1 MDEPFKD
8 NLVEDFNYDY
18 DYPDTN
24 NGEKSLTK
32 WHDLDIILRKIL
44 CGGVLSTMSILGII
58 GNIMSIIVFTRPKM
72 NSSSDTILLGKNFGL
87 DSVQE
92 FLFKLDMLETMSQH
106 DGVRITKKKRY
117 TQNSFKI
124 HF

>member
-32 WHDLDIILRKIL
+32 WQELDIILRKIL

-87 DSVQE
+87 ESVQE
-92 FLFKLDMLETMSQH
+92 VLFKFEH
-106 DGVRITKKKRY
+106 VRNHVCI
-117 TQNSFKI
+117 
-124 HF
+124 

>member
-8 NLVEDFNYDY
+8 NLVEDYDY

-32 WHDLDIILRKIL
+32 WHELDIILRKIL
-44 CGGVLSTMSILGII
+44 CGGVLSTMSIFGII

-72 NSSSDTILLGKNFGL
+72 NSSSDTILLGKNYGL
-87 DSVQE
+87 ESVQE
-92 FLFKLDMLETMSQH
+92 FLFKSDMLETMYASSRNKQFFH
-106 DGVRITKKKRY
+106 
-117 TQNSFKI
+117 
-124 HF
+124 

>member
-32 WHDLDIILRKIL
+32 WQELDIILRKML
-44 CGGVLSTMSILGII
+44 CGGILSTMSILGII
-58 GNIMSIIVFTRPKM
+58 GNIMSIVVFTRPKM
-72 NSSSDTILLGKNFGL
+72 NSSSDTILLGKNFGCSNAFFIIL
-87 DSVQE
+87 TYFYYIWTNLAFCSLLVIYND
-92 FLFKLDMLETMSQH
+92 L
-106 DGVRITKKKRY
+106 GP
-117 TQNSFKI
+117 
-124 HF
+124 

>member
-32 WHDLDIILRKIL
+32 WQELDIILRKIL
-44 CGGVLSTMSILGII
+44 CGGVLSTMSMLGII

-87 DSVQE
+87 ESVQE
-92 FLFKLDMLETMSQH
+92 FLFKLLILEIISLINVE
-106 DGVRITKKKRY
+106 GV
-117 TQNSFKI
+117 QNLPN
-124 HF
+124 H

>member
-24 NGEKSLTK
+24 NGEEITK
-32 WHDLDIILRKIL
+32 WHELDIILRKIL

-87 DSVQE
+87 ESVQE
-92 FLFKLDMLETMSQH
+92 FLFKLDMLETMYVSSHGPWSSGNKQFFH
-106 DGVRITKKKRY
+106 
-117 TQNSFKI
+117 
-124 HF
+124 

>member
-1 MDEPFKD
+1 M
-8 NLVEDFNYDY
+8 VEDFNYDY

-32 WHDLDIILRKIL
+32 WHELDIILRKIL
-44 CGGVLSTMSILGII
+44 CGGVLSTMSMLGII

-87 DSVQE
+87 ESVQE
-92 FLFKLDMLETMSQH
+92 VLFKFEH
-106 DGVRITKKKRY
+106 VRNHVCI
-117 TQNSFKI
+117 
-124 HF
+124 

>member
-18 DYPDTN
+18 DYPDSN

-32 WHDLDIILRKIL
+32 WHELDIILRKIL

-72 NSSSDTILLGKNFGL
+72 NSSSDTILLGKNFACTVKLGNKEL
-87 DSVQE
+87 FGHCEIVPLSQM
-92 FLFKLDMLETMSQH
+92 FLSANCSL
-106 DGVRITKKKRY
+106 
-117 TQNSFKI
+117 
-124 HF
+124 

>member
-32 WHDLDIILRKIL
+32 WHELDIILRKIL
-44 CGGVLSTMSILGII
+44 CGGVF
-58 GNIMSIIVFTRPKM
+58 VF
-72 NSSSDTILLGKNFGL
+72 LVFC
-87 DSVQE
+87 V
-92 FLFKLDMLETMSQH
+92 
-106 DGVRITKKKRY
+106 ITFEQIELK
-117 TQNSFKI
+117 TC
-124 HF
+124 